1 MKKVDSLSSARGRL
15 LLQELFYEL
24 KYHKQLGSLAI
35 IIICWRV
42 CVYDLEL
49 SKYVKTEVSILHKL
63 GFIRGTKIWMEEIV
77 NRFYFSTI
85 NSFVYFGAAVLLLLI
100 GVRRFSESMDDN
112 LVIAGVVFESLLLF
126 FMFVVMLFTPDE
138 NSPTYTYSEN
148 SDDSQAELISE
159 IGEIARDFAQS
170 AVQFENLN
178 EQLATLNTNQENL
191 INKIELMA
199 VSMADCSSPNPNL
212 IIEMKQTN
220 EELHNFRKSLVELNT
235 IATTLKKEEI
245 EFSVR
250 KELEKIISNKV
261 IYSGNE

>member
-1 MKKVDSLSSARGRL
+1 MKKVDSLSSSRGRL
-15 LLQELFYEL
+15 LLQELYYEL

-35 IIICWRV
+35 VMICWRV

-77 NRFYFSTI
+77 NRFFFSTI
-85 NSFVYFGAAVLLLLI
+85 NSFVYFGAAILLLLI
-100 GVRRFSESMDDN
+100 GVRRFSESMDDS
-112 LVIAGVVFESLLLF
+112 LVIAGVIFESLLLF
-126 FMFVVMLFTPDE
+126 FMFIVMLFTPDE
-138 NSPTYTYSEN
+138 DSPTYIYSEP
-148 SDDSQAELISE
+148 SDDTQAELISE

-170 AVQFENLN
+170 AVQLENLN
-178 EQLATLNTNQENL
+178 NQLGILNDNQVNL
-191 INKIELMA
+191 INKIEVMA
-199 VSMADCSSPNPNL
+199 TSMADSSSPNPEL
-212 IIEMKQTN
+212 IKEMKQTN
-220 EELHNFRKSLVELNT
+220 EELGNFRKSLAELNS

-261 IYSGNE
+261 INSSNE